1 MEDNMSTHTKFVL
14 ENSSAALGQKLC
26 TQISDRY
33 GVDPRL
39 ASEMAWDLLELLA
52 AVDSDLDT
60 LDRYFLAS

>member
-1 MEDNMSTHTKFVL
+1 MSTHTRFAFDSSL
-14 ENSSAALGQKLC
+14 SSADLGQKLC

-39 ASEMAWDLLELLA
+39 ASEMAWDLIELLA

>member
-1 MEDNMSTHTKFVL
+1 MSTHTMFDRNL
-14 ENSSAALGQKLC
+14 SSLDLGQKLC
-26 TQISDRY
+26 LQISDRY

>member
-1 MEDNMSTHTKFVL
+1 MSTHTLFDKNL
-14 ENSSAALGQKLC
+14 SSADLGQKLC
-26 TQISDRY
+26 SQISERY